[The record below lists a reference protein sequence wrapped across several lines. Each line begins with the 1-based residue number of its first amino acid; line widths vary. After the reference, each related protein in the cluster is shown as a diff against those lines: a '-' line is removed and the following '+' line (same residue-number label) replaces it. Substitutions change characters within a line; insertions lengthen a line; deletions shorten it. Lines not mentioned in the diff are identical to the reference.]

1 MSSEQPVRADGTG
14 FWLPRPPE
22 QVLDVHLGGSRAF
35 SIAPEGIGANES
47 GAFIAW
53 PDRLLPYLD
62 GHTELR
68 VVEHLS
74 GATVLEGVLRL
85 GSADRAIE
93 FVDSAG
99 RPLAIDKYGSVVRP
113 LDDLDPSGAQALA
126 RATAELIRDVDEF
139 GVRAFLA
146 YGSLLGAVRD
156 GQVIGFDNDTD
167 IAYVS
172 NHTHPGE
179 VALESFALE
188 RFLRARGWRTQR
200 DRVGVMRALIEDAA
214 GDRRQIDIFVATI
227 EDGHLFL
234 DRVVEADIDRSGFES
249 RSTVLLE
256 GVELPAPADP
266 HALLE
271 STYGPSYMTPDP
283 SFAYDNPQHR
293 ERTSRALFGNYRY
306 RRTHWVRHLTGQKDT
321 RRAGPTDFARWTR
334 EQEKRHGG
342 GGRTWVDLGCGTS
355 TDAIWAA
362 RQGYAGIGVDFAA
375 PVLRRLAAT
384 ARRSRLDARFWY
396 VSFHDLRGVLAASA
410 ALAATESPRVVT
422 CRRVVD
428 VLDTEGRSNLWLLAR
443 AALLDGGRMYLQFRT
458 RDTATDRQEPTF
470 RAVAADR
477 ILEEAREHGATAVDR
492 VDQGRSSRLVL
503 TWT

>member
-1 MSSEQPVRADGTG
+1 MTSEEPVPADGNG
-14 FWLPRPPE
+14 LWLPGPSQ
-22 QVLDVHLGGSRAF
+22 QVLDVLLGGHRAF
-35 SIAPEGIGANES
+35 SVAPESLRTDDRGTYV
-47 GAFIAW
+47 AW
-53 PDRLLPYLD
+53 PDRLQPYLD

-74 GATVLEGVLRL
+74 GATVLEGTLRV

-113 LDDLDPSGAQALA
+113 LDDLDPGSAEAFA
-126 RATAELIRDVDEF
+126 RAVAELIRDVDQF
-139 GVRAFLA
+139 GVCAFLA

-156 GQVIGFDNDTD
+156 GHIIGYDNDAD

-200 DRVGVMRALIEDAA
+200 ERVGVMHAFIEDAA
-214 GDRRQIDIFVATI
+214 GDHRQIDIFIAVI

-234 DRVVEADIDRSGFES
+234 DRVVEAEVDRSGFEP

-256 GVELPAPADP
+256 GVEIPAPADP
-266 HALLE
+266 HTLLE
-271 STYGPSYMTPDP
+271 ATYGPGYLTPDP
-283 SFAYDNPQHR
+283 AFAYDNPRHR

-306 RRTHWVRHLTGQKDT
+306 RRTHWVRHLNGQMDS
-321 RRAGPTDFARWTR
+321 RSPGPTDFARWTR
-334 EQEKRHGG
+334 QQEKRHGG
-342 GGRTWVDLGCGTS
+342 GGRTWVDLGCGAS

-362 RQGYAGIGVDFAA
+362 RQGYAGIGLDFATPA
-375 PVLRRLAAT
+375 LRTLGAT
-384 ARRSRLDARFWY
+384 ARRSGLDARFWY
-396 VSFHDLRGVLAASA
+396 VSFHDLRAVLAVSA
-410 ALAATESPRVVT
+410 ALAATDSPRVVT
-422 CRRVVD
+422 CRLVVD
-428 VLDTEGRSNLWLLAR
+428 VLDIEGRSNLWLLSR
-443 AALLDGGRMYLQFRT
+443 AALLGGGRMYLQFRT
-458 RDTATDRQEPTF
+458 RATATDRQEPTF
-470 RAVAADR
+470 RPVQADR
-477 ILEEAREHGATAVDR
+477 VLEEARQHGATALDR

-503 TWT
+503 AWA